1 MKIKFVY
8 SLTGEGKMK
17 NRKNLVFILII
28 ILMSAILIQVFR
40 SEILESVFRIR
51 QKQKTIDFKY
61 ISTEIPDNCN
71 KILVLF
77 SKKDKGS
84 KDLPGN
90 IFHTFRMA
98 KLNCEYLKID
108 SDKVTEEV
116 KRLKYDDLLV
126 IGTER
131 VYELKNYKS
140 ILEYVNNGGKVVFL
154 VREYFP
160 VFDEMVG
167 IVQNRGFLNDIIAG
181 YKSTAKFFP
190 GLDEIEIKD
199 KKVSNSILDVD
210 LEKDVKVLAVA
221 EKRPIVWIH
230 EYGKGKVLY
239 VNSTLLMDKANRGLL
254 LQYTSYVN
262 DYFLTTIFNGKIVD
276 IDDFPAPI
284 KPGRDEIIYNYYHMN
299 NRQFYRNIWWSFL
312 YNLAKKYNLKYT
324 GLVIGT
330 YSNDTMNPI
339 RKLNKQELNDIKYLG
354 RKLAELNGEIGV
366 HGYNHNSLALE
377 GQMEFEKY
385 GYMPWE
391 SLETMEEGLK
401 VLKDEL
407 EKLFGDIKIFT
418 YVPPSNI
425 ISRDGKIAVKNVFKD
440 VKVFAGLYTGEK
452 EKGVLYQ
459 EFGKDPDMP
468 DTYDFPR
475 ISAGYRYD
483 EKLMW
488 DIYNGIAHYGIFN
501 HFIHPDDLLDIKR
514 SKGMTWRE
522 MEKNFE
528 RIIKEVYNNFP
539 FLVPMTDYEAYINY
553 LKLEK
558 LNVYTKKVD
567 NTIYIYYE
575 NGAVPIY
582 HFLRSKEKVKRVEGG
597 YCKLIDN
604 DRNLYLIEGRSPV
617 VKVVLE

>member
-1 MKIKFVY
+1 
-8 SLTGEGKMK
+8 MK
-17 NRKNLVFILII
+17 NRKNLVI
-28 ILMSAILIQVFR
+28 ILTVVLLSATLIQVFR
-40 SEILESVFRIR
+40 SEILENIFGIR
-51 QKQKTIDFKY
+51 QKEKAIDFKY
-61 ISTEIPDNCN
+61 ISTEIPNSYN

-77 SKKDKGS
+77 SDKDKGS
-84 KDLPGN
+84 KDLYKN
-90 IFHTFRMA
+90 IFYTFKMA
-98 KLNCEYLKID
+98 KLNCNYLKID
-108 SDKVTEEV
+108 SDKVAEEI
-116 KRLKYDDLLV
+116 KKLKHDDLLV

-140 ILEYVNNGGKVVFL
+140 ILEYINNGGKAVFL
-154 VREYFP
+154 VRGYYP
-160 VFDEMVG
+160 PFDKMIG
-167 IVQNRGFLNDIIAG
+167 IAQNRGFSNGIVEG
-181 YKSTAKFFP
+181 YKSMVKFFP

-210 LEKDVKVLAVA
+210 LDKDVNILAVA

-230 EYGKGKVLY
+230 EYGRGKVLY

-254 LQYTSYVN
+254 LQYTSYIN

-284 KPGRDEIIYNYYHMN
+284 KPGRDEIIYNQYHMN

-312 YNLAKKYNLKYT
+312 YNLAEKYNLKYT

-330 YSNDTMNPI
+330 YSNDTTSPI
-339 RKLNKQELNDIKYLG
+339 RKLNKQELNDIKYFG
-354 RKLAELNGEIGV
+354 RKLAELNGEIGI
-366 HGYNHNSLALE
+366 HGYNHNSLALK

-385 GYMPWE
+385 SYTPWE
-391 SLETMEEGLK
+391 SFKTIEEGLK
-401 VLKDEL
+401 VLKGEL
-407 EKLFGDIKIFT
+407 EKLFGDVKIFT

-425 ISRDGKIAVKNVFKD
+425 ISRDGKIAVKKVFKD

-452 EKGVLYQ
+452 EKSVLYQ
-459 EFGKDPDMP
+459 EFGKDPDIP

-475 ISAGYRYD
+475 ISAGYHYD
-483 EKLMW
+483 KKLMW

-501 HFIHPDDLLDIKR
+501 HFIHPDDLLDVER
-514 SKGMTWRE
+514 SKGMTWRKL
-522 MEKNFE
+522 EKNFE

-558 LNVYTKKVD
+558 LKVYTKKVD

-575 NGAVPIY
+575 NGVVPIY
-582 HFLRSKEKVKRVEGG
+582 HFLRSKEKVKKVEGG
-597 YCKLIDN
+597 YYKLIDK

-617 VKVVLE
+617 VKVILE